1 MPKVKLLMPI
11 DSTFLS
17 SVIHEGLLY
26 LIKNYSQNFGL
37 EEIDFEPNFLS
48 KAYSQM
54 DEERINKI
62 RIAMAGN
69 DNLNSK
75 LFEKLGSNLKSR
87 KTYYDLL
94 LMLKNNSSIIKQL
107 IIIERDPIELG
118 HRISGKEH
126 LIGIGKKDNGIAAP
140 QLLKIDRYTGFT
152 SLETPYTSKQ
162 FTLYISPEVALI
174 YLVGIYSSFVGSIR
188 QQNQNYYF
196 FLFLSPDE
204 VIKLLYEGNKS
215 LLDAYMKVKNFAMEE
230 LEKVISR
237 YPLNELMAIELA
249 LNLEIRRLMDSE
261 NLDKLSLLLFK
272 IAPEGQTYK
281 IYETLPLEI
290 YRITPFYTIAEK
302 YFGNAEKFIEK
313 LSHALAPDK
322 IIMEALSSLSK
333 KNRYSEAE
341 NVLMAIQNLYRFVM
355 LGDAQGFFG
364 FLQKL
369 DEARKK
375 LENSKDKREAFRAR
389 LYNNIVAMF

>member
-1 MPKVKLLMPI
+1 MPKVKLFMPA

-37 EEIDFEPNFLS
+37 KEIDFNPNFLS
-48 KAYSQM
+48 RAYSQL
-54 DEERINKI
+54 DDERINKI

-75 LFEKLGSNLKSR
+75 LFEKLGSNLKSK

-94 LMLKNNSSIIKQL
+94 VMLKSNSNIIK
-107 IIIERDPIELG
+107 ERDPIELG
-118 HRISGKEH
+118 QRISGKDH
-126 LIGIGKKDNGIAAP
+126 LIGIGKKSDGIAAP

-174 YLVGIYSSFVGSIR
+174 YLIGIYSSFAGSIK
-188 QQNQNYYF
+188 QQDKNYYF

-204 VIKLLYEGNKS
+204 ILKLLAEGNRN

-237 YPLNELMAIELA
+237 YPLNELIAIELA

-272 IAPEGQTYK
+272 IALEGNTYK

-290 YRITPFYTIAEK
+290 YRTMPFHTIAEK
-302 YFGNAEKFIEK
+302 NFGTAKKFIEK
-313 LSHALAPDK
+313 LSNALAPDK
-322 IIMEALSSLSK
+322 ILMEALSSLKK

-341 NVLMAIQNLYRFVM
+341 NVLAAIQNLYRFVI
-355 LGDAQGFFG
+355 LGDVQGFFG

-375 LENSKDKREAFRAR
+375 LENSRDKREAFRAT
-389 LYNNIVAMF
+389 LYRNIVAMF

>member
-1 MPKVKLLMPI
+1 MPKVKLLMPV

-17 SVIHEGLLY
+17 SIIHEGLLY

-37 EEIDFEPNFLS
+37 GEIDFEPNFLS

-62 RIAMAGN
+62 RIEMAGN
-69 DNLNSK
+69 DKKSK
-75 LFEKLGSNLKSR
+75 LFEKLGLNLESR

-290 YRITPFYTIAEK
+290 YRIAPFYTIAEK

-313 LSHALAPDK
+313 LSHVLADK
-322 IIMEALSSLSK
+322 TIMEALSSLSK

>member
-1 MPKVKLLMPI
+1 MPKVKLLMPV

-17 SVIHEGLLY
+17 SIIHEGLLY

-37 EEIDFEPNFLS
+37 GEIDFEPNFLS

-94 LMLKNNSSIIKQL
+94 LMLKNNSSIIKD
-107 IIIERDPIELG
+107 RDPIELG

-375 LENSKDKREAFRAR
+375 LENSKEAFRAR

>member
-1 MPKVKLLMPI
+1 MPKVKLFMPA

-37 EEIDFEPNFLS
+37 KEIDFNPNFLS
-48 KAYSQM
+48 RAYSQL
-54 DEERINKI
+54 DDERINKI

-75 LFEKLGSNLKSR
+75 LFEKLGSNLKSK

-94 LMLKNNSSIIKQL
+94 VMLKSNSNIIK
-107 IIIERDPIELG
+107 ERDPIELG
-118 HRISGKEH
+118 QRISGKDH
-126 LIGIGKKDNGIAAP
+126 LIGIGKKSDGIAAP

-174 YLVGIYSSFVGSIR
+174 YLIGIYSSFAGSIK
-188 QQNQNYYF
+188 QQDKNYYF

-204 VIKLLYEGNKS
+204 ILKLLAEGNRN

-237 YPLNELMAIELA
+237 YPLNELIAIELA

-272 IAPEGQTYK
+272 IALEGNTYK

-290 YRITPFYTIAEK
+290 YRTMPFHTIAEK
-302 YFGNAEKFIEK
+302 TLEPRKNSLKSYPMHWHRTK
-313 LSHALAPDK
+313 
-322 IIMEALSSLSK
+322 SSWK
-333 KNRYSEAE
+333 
-341 NVLMAIQNLYRFVM
+341 LYR
-355 LGDAQGFFG
+355 
-364 FLQKL
+364 
-369 DEARKK
+369 R
-375 LENSKDKREAFRAR
+375 
-389 LYNNIVAMF
+389 

>member
-1 MPKVKLLMPI
+1 MPKVKLLMPV

-37 EEIDFEPNFLS
+37 EEIDFEQNFLS
-48 KAYSQM
+48 KTYSQM

-94 LMLKNNSSIIKQL
+94 LMLKNNSSIIK
-107 IIIERDPIELG
+107 ERDTIELG
-118 HRISGKEH
+118 HRIFGKEH
-126 LIGIGKKDNGIAAP
+126 LIGIEKKVDGIAAP

-152 SLETPYTSKQ
+152 SLETSYTSKQ
-162 FTLYISPEVALI
+162 FTPYISPEVALI

-188 QQNQNYYF
+188 QQDQNYYF

-204 VIKLLYEGNKS
+204 VIKLLAERNKS
-215 LLDAYMKVKNFAMEE
+215 LLGACMKVKNFAMKE

-237 YPLNELMAIELA
+237 YQLNELMAIELA
-249 LNLEIRRLMDSE
+249 LNFEIRKLMDSE

-281 IYETLPLEI
+281 IYETLLLEI
-290 YRITPFYTIAEK
+290 YRTTSFYTIAEK
-302 YFGNAEKFIEK
+302 YFGNAEKFIEN
-313 LSHALAPDK
+313 LSYALASDK

-341 NVLMAIQNLYRFVM
+341 NVLIAIQNLYRFVM

-375 LENSKDKREAFRAR
+375 LENSNDKREAFRAR
-389 LYNNIVAMF
+389 LYNNIVARF